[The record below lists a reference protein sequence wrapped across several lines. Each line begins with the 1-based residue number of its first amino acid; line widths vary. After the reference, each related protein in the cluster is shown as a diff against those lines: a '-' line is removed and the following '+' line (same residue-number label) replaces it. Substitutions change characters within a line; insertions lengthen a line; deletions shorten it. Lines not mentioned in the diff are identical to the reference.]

1 MSKKW
6 ISIILLSALFLLVG
20 CGKGPVENKKVVEDK
35 EVISSKF
42 AGKWKLETFSMGK
55 PDRTGY
61 REVNNGY
68 SREFEMDSKGNIE
81 EVLVYDNGT
90 RTYTYKIKP
99 KIGDEYQND
108 GSTMSKEVY
117 KYETVS
123 EKQYVKE
130 LLETFK
136 GLDTIKITLSEQKGN
151 EYVIETEQMEDF
163 TFFMYLSDKKL
174 IKEAV
179 YEKEKVSSKD
189 IYIKQ

>member
-6 ISIILLSALFLLVG
+6 ISIILVSALFLLVG
-20 CGKGPVENKKVVEDK
+20 CGKEPVENKKVVDDK
-35 EVISSKF
+35 EVISSNIT
-42 AGKWKLETFSMGK
+42 GKWKLETVSIGEY
-55 PDRTGY
+55 DRTGY
-61 REVNNGY
+61 REVNRGY
-68 SREFEMDSKGNIE
+68 SREFKIDSKGNIK
-81 EVLVYDNGT
+81 EVLVDDNVT
-90 RTYTYKIKP
+90 RNYTYKLKP

-108 GSTMSKEVY
+108 GSTISKEVY
-117 KYETVS
+117 KYETAS

-130 LLETFK
+130 VLEKFK
-136 GLDTIKITLSEQKGN
+136 GSDTIKITLSEQKGN